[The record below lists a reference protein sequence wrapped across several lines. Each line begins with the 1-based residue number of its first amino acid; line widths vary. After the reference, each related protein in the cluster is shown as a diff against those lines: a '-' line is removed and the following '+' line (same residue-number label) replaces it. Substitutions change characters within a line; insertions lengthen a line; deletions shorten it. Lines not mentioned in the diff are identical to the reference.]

1 MVNERHNG
9 NLLVHLGAKLQA
21 YPEELLRQRRGHD
34 GQPEYLIQWSIVS
47 LEERAAGGSSGS
59 SAETKPENIS
69 MWMSAEEVCASCP
82 ALLGKRKLE
91 GQWAKEEK
99 AASPFAADVPLDE
112 ASLLEMKADVR
123 SLVQRAGRQ
132 MAESGAP
139 ESSILNTIH
148 VLSAYASIGSL
159 AGAFKETGA
168 LDLLMKMLC
177 HKEKQIRRSAG
188 KMLRALA
195 SHDAGS
201 RGYVLL
207 SLSQQDDIEQHMD
220 FDSRYTL
227 LELFAEMMSSEEH
240 CVSFEGIHLPQIPGK
255 LLFVLVKRYLCV
267 TSLMD
272 KLSSGVEQEDC
283 AVPSLPTEE
292 RSRVRQEFEFSM
304 AMANLILELVH
315 VMGWDHSHKP
325 ELLPQQELR
334 PHATHSIFQP
344 KTADCTPTQVPVLT
358 SNYGPPKKQGR
369 AFLTPS
375 DFADRSGY
383 VEYLQANLVHGMRVR
398 LLEDC
403 GDVKAG
409 EEGEFLQSTDS
420 MHTVQVLW
428 QSTGQIY
435 WMRWHMLEII
445 GFGDQW
451 EDHAAQEKEYSLVES
466 FNIDTVAQPF
476 FCKPFGG
483 LYSLPYLGEQ
493 LTKAAEALSRAEWWE
508 LLFFVKKLEA
518 QEQKEITC
526 LIQQAQGEQLSEV
539 DEEALIQLSVP
550 AELAQKVLQVLEKRC
565 QGSTRRDLCG
575 SHVYAK
581 YFLSRGAKQDGRGS
595 AAVCSKGAGCRSA
608 SPEATTVKEELSAAT
623 GPPQAPAAA
632 MKSDSQLFSE
642 LLEKEGLF
650 FPEVTEEQIKALGS
664 SEGMSERG
672 SLAKVAAVVDVIQSG
687 SSEVE
692 LRFAGLRH
700 ILEILEEEA
709 ESEQQVSKGQG
720 GLGTR
725 SVGEKLV
732 KVAVE
737 LLSAEVAEKALVV
750 VTLRLLAMLM
760 AKYDWRV
767 AFATEGGVRAVL
779 ACMQQH
785 AASALVQQAGLAA
798 LKVLVGAV
806 ASEPG
811 GAGGKPSPLN
821 HADAQMMREIFASI
835 GSASSEGSASLLS
848 VIPAAVSTL
857 QRVPGGSSG
866 VRNGLLVVNMLIDG
880 HRGLAE
886 QLAGRDLATVL
897 QSCWWDGQGA
907 SCPHAMLALGVIN
920 RLAEHRLP
928 LGPEM
933 AGREAPLDLR
943 DVRPLLSSLGDDTL
957 SKDVVV
963 ALDRQLCGE
972 GAVPSGEASQ
982 LLQDHRCFRLLL
994 RSFELLGAEKA
1005 VSLSVLRILNKFL
1018 DAYREGVLPWHECVE
1033 PCLSSLSAHSSD
1045 REVVQEAVGFL
1056 HRLATA
1062 SKDCAVAM
1070 CRAGAHEALSKALDK
1085 HSTALSLAPA
1095 LLDLVTDCEKYA
1107 SLHQRLTTSILSGCI
1122 QLVLGQIEE
1131 HRRSHRPISIPFFDV
1146 FLHNLCRGSSVEVK
1160 EDKCWEKVQVSSNP
1174 HRASKLTDRN
1184 PKTYWESNGST
1195 GSHFI
1200 TVHMQCGVVVRE
1212 MSMLVASEDSSYMPA
1227 RVVVL
1232 GGDSPAAIRTELNAV
1247 TILPSDSR
1255 VILLENMTRFWPVIQ
1270 IRVKRCQQGGIDTRV
1285 RGIEVL
1291 GPKPTFWPIFKEQLC
1306 RRTFL
1311 SCTAQ
1316 AHAWCQEICRD
1327 RGQLLQLFGRPPR
1340 RQPPGLAAE
1349 RVPGA
1354 RGAAPSHP
1362 EPRRRLRFP
1371 RAAPDS
1377 APGARGPWQ
1386 PRAGGGKSSWQEG
1399 GEEQGGAGQG
1409 CEGGSG
1415 EAERPVGHLA
1425 VLAGR
1430 GAAAGAAV
1438 PGGGGAGAGPRGAIL
1453 QAVPA
1458 PARRHGGAL
1467 WAAGSLR
1474 AGPGPGLRRGFAAA
1488 PLPCCPARE
1497 SRRCGTSAGAPPAQG
1512 PGWGGRPSLRH
1523 RDELWLGAV
1532 LAPSE
1537 PRSPAPWRPR
1547 MLPNGGCAALGTAR
1561 PQPRCAPAWAPSA
1574 PAQEPQGFPAV
1585 LSATFPRPGP
1595 PAWPGPAASPVSLQV
1610 SEQFARYLDG
1620 QVQELHGTAGS
1631 AEPLQQILE
1640 PFVVFSGLELAHTF
1654 EHFYRHY
1661 LGDRLLAQGP
1671 SWLEGAIVEQI
1682 GLCFPS
1688 RFPQEMLSNLAESE
1702 ELQRQFY
1709 LFQLQERDRRLLELD
1724 VGLEEA
1730 GGTASAADV
1739 PEVKVLALSPR
1750 CWPVSPFCYMD
1761 EPRRFFS
1768 VALSTPL
1775 DEFADFCRQSQSQ
1788 QGWGCTKPRRLQ
1800 WTWLGHA
1807 ELRFGDCVLHVST
1820 LQMYILLRFNSAEE
1834 VAVEALLQATG
1845 LPAEL
1850 LHHALTPLT
1859 QGEGVLVR
1867 SCAPGA
1873 PGALRLNQAA
1883 LARASGRHLR
1893 LLPRQ
1898 RYLRAERAEVSALE
1912 RKRNVLCCLITRI
1925 LKVEKQ
1931 LHTDNLVFRVIDAC
1945 QKGELGPGLQ
1955 FLSFCC
1961 HSVDVLSC
1969 VLHLLNQGYLRRQE
1983 ERPHVLEYISAEPT
1997 TPPGGQAQMVFQN
2010 RSPEA
2015 SPDEDNIDGLHWLNP
2030 GIGGSEEFLLAALQ
2044 VPMAHTL
2051 SPDEAELLMN
2061 QTVQQVQDTLS
2072 IPEDV
2077 ARHLLMHCRWNVDFL
2092 IQCYVENCETLLIS
2106 SGLQVQD
2113 VQPAFSPGTHCPV
2126 CVNQLCPTEKAPTL
2140 CCMHY
2145 CCKPCWN
2152 EYLTTRIEQ
2161 NMIVNCTCPISEC
2174 RAQPTTAFIRSI
2186 VSSEEIIAKYEKAL
2200 LRVYVECCSNLTW
2213 CTNPQGCDQILL
2225 KDGLG
2230 YGAACSKCS
2239 WISCFNCNFPEAHY
2253 PASCSHMSQWV
2264 DDDGYYEGMTSEAQ
2278 SKHLAK
2284 LISKHCPSCQA
2295 QIEKNEGCLH
2305 MTCAKC
2311 NHGFCWRCLKPWRP
2325 THKDYYNCSA
2335 MVSKAAWQEKR
2346 FQDYNERCTFH
2357 HRAREFAMSL
2367 RNRVSSISEMP
2378 KMRTLTFVLDACK
2391 VLEQARKV
2399 LAYSC
2404 VYSYYNQDA
2413 ESMNVVEQ
2421 QTESLE
2427 LHTNALQILL
2437 EETLLQYQDLASSL
2451 QLLKAEHFSAGLEL
2465 VHQIKERLFA
2475 ILWYSTQDFHVGL
2488 QTSAD
2493 PGQRKVKLSNVPTSA
2508 PAFIGPKRTI
2518 SCDSP
2523 NTDEGGKEV
2532 EDEEYEPHWQEDYD
2546 DDDDLDEDN
2555 FLFDDESDNLDCDSY
2570 FDDDDAYD

>member
-34 GQPEYLIQWSIVS
+34 GQPEYLIQWSIIS
-47 LEERAAGGSSGS
+47 LEERAVEGSSAS

-91 GQWAKEEK
+91 GQWVKEEK

-123 SLVQRAGRQ
+123 SLTQRAGRQ
-132 MAESGAP
+132 MAETGAP

-201 RGYVLL
+201 RAYVLL
-207 SLSQQDDIEQHMD
+207 SLSQQDGIEQHMD

-240 CVSFEGIHLPQIPGK
+240 CMSFEGIHLPQIPGK

-272 KLSSGVEQEDC
+272 KLSSGVEQGGEQQDC
-283 AVPSLPTEE
+283 IVPSPLAEE
-292 RSRVRQEFEFSM
+292 RSRVKQEFEFSM

-315 VMGWDHSHKP
+315 VMGWDHGHKP
-325 ELLPQQELR
+325 EPLPQQELR
-334 PHATHSIFQP
+334 PRTTHSIFHP
-344 KTADCTPTQVPVLT
+344 KTPARTAAQMPVLT
-358 SNYGPPKKQGR
+358 SNRDPHKKQGR
-369 AFLTPS
+369 AFLTLS

-383 VEYLQANLVHGMRVR
+383 VEYLQANLVRGMRVR

-403 GDVKAG
+403 GDVRAG
-409 EEGEFLQSTDS
+409 EEGEFLQSTSS

-428 QSTGQIY
+428 QSTGQTY
-435 WMRWHMLEII
+435 WMHWHTLEII

-451 EDHAAQEKEYSLVES
+451 EDLAAQEKEYSLIES
-466 FNIDTVAQPF
+466 FNLDTVAQPF

-493 LTKAAEALSRAEWWE
+493 PAKAAEALSRAEWWE
-508 LLFFVKKLEA
+508 LLFFVKKLEV
-518 QEQKEITC
+518 QEQKEIIS
-526 LIQQAQGEQLSEV
+526 LIQQDQGEQLSEV

-550 AELAQKVLQVLEKRC
+550 AELAQKMLRVLEQRC
-565 QGSTRRDLCG
+565 QGSAQCDLRG

-581 YFLSRGAKQDGRGS
+581 YFLGRGAEQDGGGGP
-595 AAVCSKGAGCRSA
+595 AVSSEGAGCRSA
-608 SPEATTVKEELSAAT
+608 GPEATAAKEDLSAAT
-623 GPPQAPAAA
+623 VPPQAPAAA
-632 MKSDSQLFSE
+632 AKSDSQLFSE
-642 LLEKEGLF
+642 LLEREGLL

-664 SEGMSERG
+664 CEGASERG
-672 SLAKVAAVVDVIQSG
+672 SLAKIAAVVDVVQSS
-687 SSEVE
+687 SSEVG
-692 LRFAGLRH
+692 LRLAGLKH
-700 ILEILEEEA
+700 IVKILEEEP
-709 ESEQQVSKGQG
+709 EPEQQVGRAQG

-725 SVGEKLV
+725 SVGEKLA
-732 KVAVE
+732 KVAAE
-737 LLSAEVAEKALVV
+737 LLSAEAAEKALVA
-750 VTLRLLAMLM
+750 VTLRLLAALM

-767 AFATEGGVRAVL
+767 PFATEGGVRAVL
-779 ACMQQH
+779 ACMRQH

-798 LKVLVGAV
+798 LKVLVGA
-806 ASEPG
+806 AAGEPG
-811 GAGGKPSPLN
+811 GAGGKPLN

-835 GSASSEGSASLLS
+835 GSACSEGSSGLLS
-848 VIPAAVSTL
+848 AIPAAVSTL

-866 VRNGLLVVNMLIDG
+866 VRNGLLVVNMLMDG

-886 QLAGRDLATVL
+886 QLASCDLPRVL
-897 QSCWWDGQGA
+897 QSCWRDGQSAG
-907 SCPHAMLALGVIN
+907 CPHAMLALGAIN

-928 LGPEM
+928 PGPET

-943 DVRPLLSSLGDDTL
+943 GVRTLLGGLGDGVL
-957 SKDVVV
+957 SKEVVV
-963 ALDRQLCGE
+963 ALERQLCGE
-972 GAVPSGEASQ
+972 GPVPSGEAAR
-982 LLQDHRCFRLLL
+982 LLRDPRCFRLLL
-994 RSFELLGAEKA
+994 RGFELLGAEKG

-1018 DAYREGVLPWHECVE
+1018 DGYQEDVLPWHECVE

-1045 REVVQEAVGFL
+1045 REVVQEVVGFL

-1062 SKDCAVAM
+1062 SKDCAVVM
-1070 CRAGAHEALSKALDK
+1070 CRVGTREALSKALDK
-1085 HSTALSLAPA
+1085 HGTAPALAPA
-1095 LLDLVTDCEKYA
+1095 LLDLVIDCEKYA
-1107 SLHQRLTTSILSGCI
+1107 SLYKKLTTSILAGCI

-1131 HRRSHRPISIPFFDV
+1131 HRRSHRPIGIPFFDV
-1146 FLHNLCRGSSVEVK
+1146 FLRNLCRGSSVEVK

-1232 GGDSPAAIRTELNAV
+1232 GGDSPATVRTELNAV
-1247 TILPSDSR
+1247 TVLPSDSR

-1311 SCTAQ
+1311 SCTAR

-1327 RGQLLQLFGRPPR
+1327 RGRLLQLFSRLNRALRHEQGFADRFLPDDEAARALGRTCWEALVTPLVQSITSPDPCGVSPLAWLLSEYLESVE
-1340 RQPPGLAAE
+1340 PPGCAAS
-1349 RVPGA
+1349 
-1354 RGAAPSHP
+1354 RGAVFGS
-1362 EPRRRLRFP
+1362 RVRRLTQLLVHV
-1371 RAAPDS
+1371 D
-1377 APGARGPWQ
+1377 
-1386 PRAGGGKSSWQEG
+1386 
-1399 GEEQGGAGQG
+1399 
-1409 CEGGSG
+1409 
-1415 EAERPVGHLA
+1415 
-1425 VLAGR
+1425 
-1430 GAAAGAAV
+1430 
-1438 PGGGGAGAGPRGAIL
+1438 PGGGGGLEPEEARAAGGKEGKNKEVPARAAKAAVEKSSSLRDISQCWRGVVQQQVQRFLEAAGQAPDLVERYCGLYQRLRGATEELFGQQAAFVLALGQGFAGALL
-1453 QAVPA
+1453 Q
-1458 PARRHGGAL
+1458 
-1467 WAAGSLR
+1467 
-1474 AGPGPGLRRGFAAA
+1474 
-1488 PLPCCPARE
+1488 
-1497 SRRCGTSAGAPPAQG
+1497 
-1512 PGWGGRPSLRH
+1512 
-1523 RDELWLGAV
+1523 
-1532 LAPSE
+1532 
-1537 PRSPAPWRPR
+1537 
-1547 MLPNGGCAALGTAR
+1547 
-1561 PQPRCAPAWAPSA
+1561 
-1574 PAQEPQGFPAV
+1574 
-1585 LSATFPRPGP
+1585 LSFLTT
-1595 PAWPGPAASPVSLQV
+1595 LHV
-1610 SEQFARYLDG
+1610 SEQFARYLDV
-1620 QVQELHGTAGS
+1620 QIQELHGAAGS
-1631 AEPLQQILE
+1631 AGPLRRLQRILE

-1702 ELQRQFY
+1702 ELQQQFY
-1709 LFQLQERDRRLLELD
+1709 LFQLQERDKRLLELD
-1724 VGLEEA
+1724 ADPDEA
-1730 GGTASAADV
+1730 PGTASVADG

-1761 EPRRFFS
+1761 EPGRFFPA
-1768 VALSTPL
+1768 ALSSPL
-1775 DEFADFCRQSQSQ
+1775 DEFADFCRRSQSQ
-1788 QGWGCTKPRRLQ
+1788 LGWECTKPWRLQ

-1820 LQMYILLRFNSAEE
+1820 LQMYVLLRFNSAEE

-1845 LPAEL
+1845 LPADL
-1850 LHHALTPLT
+1850 VHHALTPLT
-1859 QGEGVLVR
+1859 HGEGVLVR

-1898 RYLRAERAEVSALE
+1898 RYLRAERADVSALE

-1931 LHTDNLVFRVIDAC
+1931 LHLDNLVFRVIDAC
-1945 QKGELGPGLQ
+1945 QKGELGPGLR

-1997 TPPGGQAQMVFQN
+1997 TPLGGQAQVVFQS
-2010 RSPEA
+2010 RPPEA
-2015 SPDEDNIDGLHWLNP
+2015 SPDEDSIDCLYGLNP
-2030 GIGGSEEFLLAALQ
+2030 GIDRSEDFLMAMLQ
-2044 VPMAHTL
+2044 VPMGHTL
-2051 SPDEAELLMN
+2051 SPEEAKLLMN

-2072 IPEDV
+2072 IPDDV

-2092 IQCYVENCETLLIS
+2092 IQCYVENRETLLIS

-2113 VQPAFSPGTHCPV
+2113 AQPPPSPGTHCPV
-2126 CVNQLCPTEKAPTL
+2126 CMNQLCPTEKPPTL
-2140 CCMHY
+2140 CCLHY
-2145 CCKPCWN
+2145 CCKPCWS

-2161 NMIVNCTCPISEC
+2161 NMVVNCTCPISEC
-2174 RAQPTTAFIRSI
+2174 RAQPTTAFICSI

-2200 LRVYVECCSNLTW
+2200 LRGYVECCSNLTW

-2284 LISKHCPSCQA
+2284 LISKHCPSCRA

-2357 HRAREFAMSL
+2357 HHAREFAMSL

-2378 KMRTLTFVLDACK
+2378 KIRTLTFVLDACK

-2404 VYSYYNQDA
+2404 VYSYYNQDT
-2413 ESMNVVEQ
+2413 ESMDVVEQ

-2451 QLLKAEHFSAGLEL
+2451 QLLKAEHFSTGLEL

-2475 ILWYSTQDFHVGL
+2475 ILWHSTQDFHVGL
-2488 QTSAD
+2488 QTLAD
-2493 PGQRKVKLSNVPTSA
+2493 PGQRKVKVSNVPTSA
-2508 PAFIGPKRTI
+2508 PACIGPKRTI
-2518 SCDSP
+2518 LCDSP
-2523 NTDEGGKEV
+2523 NTDEGGKEA
-2532 EDEEYEPHWQEDYD
+2532 EDEEYEPQWQEDYD

>member
-9 NLLVHLGAKLQA
+9 NLLVHLGPKLQA
-21 YPEELLRQRRGHD
+21 YPVELLRQRRGHD
-34 GQPEYLIQWSIVS
+34 GQPEYLVQWSIVS
-47 LEERAAGGSSGS
+47 WEESAAGGSSAS
-59 SAETKPENIS
+59 SAETKLENIL

-91 GQWAKEEK
+91 GQCVKEEK
-99 AASPFAADVPLDE
+99 AAIPFAAEVLLDD

-132 MAESGAP
+132 MAEAGTP

-168 LDLLMKMLC
+168 LNLLLKMLC
-177 HKEKQIRRSAG
+177 HEEKQIRHSAG
-188 KMLRALA
+188 KMLKALA

-201 RGYVLL
+201 RAYVLL
-207 SLSQQDDIEQHMD
+207 SLSQQDGIEQHVD

-240 CVSFEGIHLPQIPGK
+240 CMSFEGIHLPQIPGK

-267 TSLMD
+267 TSVMD
-272 KLSSGVEQEDC
+272 KLSSGVEQGGEQRDC
-283 AVPSLPTEE
+283 AVPSLLTEE
-292 RSRVRQEFEFSM
+292 RSRVKQEFEFSM

-315 VMGWDHSHKP
+315 VMGWDHSHKS
-325 ELLPQQELR
+325 ELLAQQELR
-334 PHATHSIFQP
+334 PCITHSIFQP
-344 KTADCTPTQVPVLT
+344 KTPACTAAQMPVLT
-358 SNYGPPKKQGR
+358 SNHGPRKKQGC

-375 DFADRSGY
+375 DFADHSGY
-383 VEYLQANLVHGMRVR
+383 VEYLRANLVRGMRVR
-398 LLEDC
+398 LLEDF
-403 GDVKAG
+403 GDVRAQ
-409 EEGEFLQSTDS
+409 EEGKFLQGTNSA
-420 MHTVQVLW
+420 HTVQILW
-428 QSTGQIY
+428 QSAGRTY
-435 WMRWHMLEII
+435 WMPWHVLEII

-451 EDHAAQEKEYSLVES
+451 EDPVAQEKEYSRIES
-466 FNIDTVAQPF
+466 FNLGPVAQPF
-476 FCKPFGG
+476 LRKPFGG

-493 LTKAAEALSRAEWWE
+493 PTKAAETLSRAEWWE

-526 LIQQAQGEQLSEV
+526 LIQQEQGEQVSEV
-539 DEEALIQLSVP
+539 GEEALIQLSVP
-550 AELAQKVLQVLEKRC
+550 LEVAQKVLQVLEKRC
-565 QGSTRRDLCG
+565 QGSAQRDLRS
-575 SHVYAK
+575 SHVYTK
-581 YFLSRGAKQDGRGS
+581 YFLSRGAEQDGGGS
-595 AAVCSKGAGCRSA
+595 TTVSSEGAGCRSTG
-608 SPEATTVKEELSAAT
+608 PEAMTAKAAKEDLSTARVL
-623 GPPQAPAAA
+623 PQAPAVAA
-632 MKSDSQLFSE
+632 KSDSQLFSE
-642 LLEKEGLF
+642 LFEREGLF
-650 FPEVTEEQIKALGS
+650 FPEVAEEQIKVLGS
-664 SEGMSERG
+664 SEGLSERD
-672 SLAKVAAVVDVIQSG
+672 SLARIAAVVDVIQSS
-687 SSEVE
+687 SSEVG
-692 LRFAGLRH
+692 LRLAGLKH
-700 ILEILEEEA
+700 IMKILEEEP
-709 ESEQQVSKGQG
+709 EPEQQVSRA
-720 GLGTR
+720 LGRLVTR

-737 LLSAEVAEKALVV
+737 LLSTEVAEKALVV
-750 VTLRLLAMLM
+750 VTLRLLAVLM

-767 AFATEGGVRAVL
+767 LFATEGGVRAVL

-806 ASEPG
+806 ADEPG
-811 GAGGKPSPLN
+811 DGSGKPLPLN

-835 GSASSEGSASLLS
+835 GSASSEGLASLLS
-848 VIPAAVSTL
+848 AIPAAMSTL

-866 VRNGLLVVNMLIDG
+866 VQNGLLVVNMLIDS

-886 QLAGRDLATVL
+886 QLASCDLPTVL
-897 QSCWWDGQGA
+897 QSCWSDGQSTG
-907 SCPHAMLALGVIN
+907 CPYATLALSVIN
-920 RLAEHRLP
+920 RMAEHQLP
-928 LGPEM
+928 PGPET
-933 AGREAPLDLR
+933 AGRESPLDLR
-943 DVRPLLSSLGDDTL
+943 DMRMLLGSVGDGIL
-957 SKDVVV
+957 SKEVVV
-963 ALDRQLCGE
+963 ALERQLCGE
-972 GAVPSGEASQ
+972 GPVRSGEVAQ

-994 RSFELLGAEKA
+994 RSFQLLGAEKA
-1005 VSLSVLRILNKFL
+1005 MSLSFLRILNKFL
-1018 DAYREGVLPWHECVE
+1018 DSYQEDVLPWHECVE
-1033 PCLSSLSAHSSD
+1033 PCLSSLNTHSSD
-1045 REVVQEAVGFL
+1045 QEQVVREIVGFL
-1056 HRLATA
+1056 HRLATT
-1062 SKDCAVAM
+1062 SKDCAVVM
-1070 CRAGAHEALSKALDK
+1070 CRVGTHETLSKALEK
-1085 HSTALSLAPA
+1085 HTTAPSLASA
-1095 LLDLVTDCEKYA
+1095 LLDLVIDCEKYA
-1107 SLHQRLTTSILSGCI
+1107 SLYKKLTTSILAGCI
-1122 QLVLGQIEE
+1122 QLVLGLIEE
-1131 HRRSHRPISIPFFDV
+1131 HRRSHQPISIPFFDV

-1174 HRASKLTDRN
+1174 HRASKLTDGN

-1200 TVHMQCGVVVRE
+1200 TVHMQCGVVIRE

-1232 GGDSPAAIRTELNAV
+1232 GGDSPATIRTELNAV
-1247 TILPSDSR
+1247 TVLPSDSR
-1255 VILLENMTRFWPVIQ
+1255 VILLENMTRFWPIIQ

-1291 GPKPTFWPIFKEQLC
+1291 GPKPTFWPVFKEQLC

-1311 SCTAQ
+1311 SCTAR

-1327 RGQLLQLFGRPPR
+1327 RGRLLDLFGRLNQALRHEQDFADHFLPDDEAARALGRTCWEALVNPLVQSITSPDPHGISPLAWLLGEYLESVEPLQRTISHRAIFGSRVRRLTQLLVHVDPNGPEPEEARAAGGKEGKNKEVPARAAKVVVKSSGLWGISQCWRGVVQQQVQRFLEAAGQAPDLVERYCGLYQRLRGATEELFGQQAAFVLALGQGFAGALLQLSF
-1340 RQPPGLAAE
+1340 LT
-1349 RVPGA
+1349 
-1354 RGAAPSHP
+1354 
-1362 EPRRRLRFP
+1362 
-1371 RAAPDS
+1371 
-1377 APGARGPWQ
+1377 
-1386 PRAGGGKSSWQEG
+1386 
-1399 GEEQGGAGQG
+1399 
-1409 CEGGSG
+1409 
-1415 EAERPVGHLA
+1415 
-1425 VLAGR
+1425 
-1430 GAAAGAAV
+1430 
-1438 PGGGGAGAGPRGAIL
+1438 
-1453 QAVPA
+1453 
-1458 PARRHGGAL
+1458 AL
-1467 WAAGSLR
+1467 
-1474 AGPGPGLRRGFAAA
+1474 
-1488 PLPCCPARE
+1488 
-1497 SRRCGTSAGAPPAQG
+1497 
-1512 PGWGGRPSLRH
+1512 H
-1523 RDELWLGAV
+1523 
-1532 LAPSE
+1532 
-1537 PRSPAPWRPR
+1537 
-1547 MLPNGGCAALGTAR
+1547 
-1561 PQPRCAPAWAPSA
+1561 
-1574 PAQEPQGFPAV
+1574 
-1585 LSATFPRPGP
+1585 
-1595 PAWPGPAASPVSLQV
+1595 V

-1620 QVQELHGTAGS
+1620 QIQELHGAVGGAG
-1631 AEPLQQILE
+1631 PLQRLQQILE
-1640 PFVVFSGLELAHTF
+1640 PFIVFSGLELAHTF

-1702 ELQRQFY
+1702 ELQQQFY
-1709 LFQLQERDRRLLELD
+1709 LFQLQEQDKRLLELD
-1724 VGLEEA
+1724 TGLDEA
-1730 GGTASAADV
+1730 LGTTSAVAM

-1750 CWPVSPFCYMD
+1750 CWPVSPSCYMD
-1761 EPRRFFS
+1761 EPGRFFS
-1768 VALSTPL
+1768 AALSSPL
-1775 DEFADFCRQSQSQ
+1775 AAFADFCRRSQSQ
-1788 QGWGCTKPRRLQ
+1788 LGWECTKPRRLQ

-1807 ELRFGDCVLHVST
+1807 EVQFGDCVLHVST
-1820 LQMYILLRFNSAEE
+1820 LQMYILLCFNNAEE

-1850 LHHALTPLT
+1850 VHHALTPLT
-1859 QGEGVLVR
+1859 HGEGALLQ
-1867 SCAPGA
+1867 SCTPGA
-1873 PGALRLNQAA
+1873 PGVLRLNQAA
-1883 LARASGRHLR
+1883 LAHASGRHLR
-1893 LLPRQ
+1893 LLPQQ

-1931 LHTDNLVFRVIDAC
+1931 LHIDNLVFRVIDAC

-1969 VLHLLNQGYLRRQE
+1969 VLHLLNQGYVRRQD

-1997 TPPGGQAQMVFQN
+1997 TPLGGQAQMVFQS
-2010 RSPEA
+2010 RPPEA
-2015 SPDEDNIDGLHWLNP
+2015 SLDEDSTDCLYWLNP
-2030 GIGGSEEFLLAALQ
+2030 GVGRSEEFLMAMLQ
-2044 VPMAHTL
+2044 VPVGHTL
-2051 SPDEAELLMN
+2051 SPEGAKLLMN

-2072 IPEDV
+2072 IPDDV

-2092 IQCYVENCETLLIS
+2092 IQCYVENRETLLIS

-2113 VQPAFSPGTHCPV
+2113 AQPPPSPGTHCPV
-2126 CVNQLCPTEKAPTL
+2126 CVNQLCPTEKPPTL

-2145 CCKPCWN
+2145 CCKPCWS

-2161 NMIVNCTCPISEC
+2161 NMVVNCTCPISEC
-2174 RAQPTTAFIRSI
+2174 RAQPTTAFIYSI

-2200 LRVYVECCSNLTW
+2200 LRGYVECCSNLTW

-2311 NHGFCWRCLKPWRP
+2311 NHGFCWRCLKPWKP

-2357 HRAREFAMSL
+2357 HHAREFAMSL
-2367 RNRVSSISEMP
+2367 RNRVSSVSEMP
-2378 KMRTLTFVLDACK
+2378 KIRTLTFVLDACK

-2404 VYSYYNQDA
+2404 VYSYYNQDT
-2413 ESMNVVEQ
+2413 ESMDIVEQ

-2437 EETLLQYQDLASSL
+2437 EETLLQYQDLVSSL
-2451 QLLKAEHFSAGLEL
+2451 QLLKAEHFSTGLEL

-2475 ILWYSTQDFHVGL
+2475 ILWHSTQQDFHVGL
-2488 QTSAD
+2488 QTLAD

-2508 PAFIGPKRTI
+2508 PACIGQKRTI
-2518 SCDSP
+2518 LCDSP

-2532 EDEEYEPHWQEDYD
+2532 EDEEYEPQWQEDYDD

>member
-1 MVNERHNG
+1 MVNEKHNG

-82 ALLGKRKLE
+82 ALLGKRRLE

-201 RGYVLL
+201 WAYVLL

-227 LELFAEMMSSEEH
+227 LELFAETTSSEEH
-240 CVSFEGIHLPQIPGK
+240 CVSFEGIHLPQVIPGK
-255 LLFVLVKRYLCV
+255 LLFILVKRYLCV

-334 PHATHSIFQP
+334 PHTTHSIFQHRATSY
-344 KTADCTPTQVPVLT
+344 TAAQAAPAP
-358 SNYGPPKKQGR
+358 PPKEPSIFKTR
-369 AFLTPS
+369 SAFPS
-375 DFADRSGY
+375 RSSY
-383 VEYLQANLVHGMRVR
+383 VEYVQANLVRGMRVR
-398 LLEDC
+398 MLEDYEQVSA
-403 GDVKAG
+403 GD
-409 EEGEFLQSTDS
+409 EGDFRQSNDGTPP
-420 MHTVQVLW
+420 VQVYW
-428 QSTGQIY
+428 QALGCTY
-435 WMRWHMLEII
+435 WVHWHMVEII
-445 GFGDQW
+445 GPSG
-451 EDHAAQEKEYSLVES
+451 QEEPEVPMSPFLGARGV
-466 FNIDTVAQPF
+466 FAQPF
-476 FCKPFGG
+476 FCKPSGG

-493 LTKAAEALSRAEWWE
+493 PRKAAEALSRAEWWE

-518 QEQKEITC
+518 QEQKEIAC
-526 LIQQAQGEQLSEV
+526 LIQQAQGEQRELCR
-539 DEEALIQLSVP
+539 EALIQLSVP

-581 YFLSRGAKQDGRGS
+581 YFLSRGADRGRCPP
-595 AAVCSKGAGCRSA
+595 AHMQV
-608 SPEATTVKEELSAAT
+608 LT
-623 GPPQAPAAA
+623 G
-632 MKSDSQLFSE
+632 
-642 LLEKEGLF
+642 
-650 FPEVTEEQIKALGS
+650 VLG
-664 SEGMSERG
+664 
-672 SLAKVAAVVDVIQSG
+672 
-687 SSEVE
+687 
-692 LRFAGLRH
+692 H
-700 ILEILEEEA
+700 
-709 ESEQQVSKGQG
+709 
-720 GLGTR
+720 
-725 SVGEKLV
+725 
-732 KVAVE
+732 
-737 LLSAEVAEKALVV
+737 
-750 VTLRLLAMLM
+750 
-760 AKYDWRV
+760 
-767 AFATEGGVRAVL
+767 
-779 ACMQQH
+779 
-785 AASALVQQAGLAA
+785 
-798 LKVLVGAV
+798 
-806 ASEPG
+806 
-811 GAGGKPSPLN
+811 
-821 HADAQMMREIFASI
+821 
-835 GSASSEGSASLLS
+835 
-848 VIPAAVSTL
+848 
-857 QRVPGGSSG
+857 
-866 VRNGLLVVNMLIDG
+866 
-880 HRGLAE
+880 
-886 QLAGRDLATVL
+886 
-897 QSCWWDGQGA
+897 
-907 SCPHAMLALGVIN
+907 
-920 RLAEHRLP
+920 
-928 LGPEM
+928 
-933 AGREAPLDLR
+933 R
-943 DVRPLLSSLGDDTL
+943 DVRGQRSTRLGTGRSRGSQSLWDAGPPGGTGVPVALLSECSGL
-957 SKDVVV
+957 SGPP
-963 ALDRQLCGE
+963 L
-972 GAVPSGEASQ
+972 P
-982 LLQDHRCFRLLL
+982 
-994 RSFELLGAEKA
+994 
-1005 VSLSVLRILNKFL
+1005 LRILNKFL
-1018 DAYREGVLPWHECVE
+1018 DAYQEGVLPWHECVE

-1070 CRAGAHEALSKALDK
+1070 CRAGAREALSKALDK

-1107 SLHQRLTTSILSGCI
+1107 SLYKKLTTSILSGCI

-1232 GGDSPAAIRTELNAV
+1232 GGDSPAAIRTELNSV

-1327 RGQLLQLFGRPPR
+1327 RGQLLQLFGRLNRALRHEQGFADRFLPDDEAARALGRTCWEALVTPLVQSITSPDPQGVSPLAWLLSEYLERVELPR
-1340 RQPPGLAAE
+1340 HALSRGTAFGSRVRRLTQLLVHVDPGSPEPEEARAAGDGLWGISRCWRGVVQQQVWRFLEAAGQAPDLVERYCRLYQRLRGATEELFGQRAAFVLALGQGFAGALLQLPFLAAL
-1349 RVPGA
+1349 
-1354 RGAAPSHP
+1354 H
-1362 EPRRRLRFP
+1362 
-1371 RAAPDS
+1371 
-1377 APGARGPWQ
+1377 
-1386 PRAGGGKSSWQEG
+1386 
-1399 GEEQGGAGQG
+1399 
-1409 CEGGSG
+1409 
-1415 EAERPVGHLA
+1415 
-1425 VLAGR
+1425 
-1430 GAAAGAAV
+1430 
-1438 PGGGGAGAGPRGAIL
+1438 
-1453 QAVPA
+1453 
-1458 PARRHGGAL
+1458 
-1467 WAAGSLR
+1467 
-1474 AGPGPGLRRGFAAA
+1474 
-1488 PLPCCPARE
+1488 
-1497 SRRCGTSAGAPPAQG
+1497 
-1512 PGWGGRPSLRH
+1512 
-1523 RDELWLGAV
+1523 
-1532 LAPSE
+1532 
-1537 PRSPAPWRPR
+1537 
-1547 MLPNGGCAALGTAR
+1547 
-1561 PQPRCAPAWAPSA
+1561 
-1574 PAQEPQGFPAV
+1574 
-1585 LSATFPRPGP
+1585 
-1595 PAWPGPAASPVSLQV
+1595 V

-1631 AEPLQQILE
+1631 AEPLQRLQQILE

-1671 SWLEGAIVEQI
+1671 SWLEGAVVEQI

-1709 LFQLQERDRRLLELD
+1709 LFQLQEQDRRLLELD
-1724 VGLEEA
+1724 VGLDEVRALLGGGREEA
-1730 GGTASAADV
+1730 GGCPHSSQGSWGLSLAALASTC

-1768 VALSTPL
+1768 
-1775 DEFADFCRQSQSQ
+1775 
-1788 QGWGCTKPRRLQ
+1788 GPRRLQ

-1807 ELRFGDCVLHVST
+1807 ELHFGDCVLHVST
-1820 LQMYILLRFNSAEE
+1820 LQMYILLRFNS

-1867 SCAPGA
+1867 NCAPG
-1873 PGALRLNQAA
+1873 GERGAA

-1997 TPPGGQAQMVFQN
+1997 TPPASQVQPQVAFQTV
-2010 RSPEA
+2010 EIKMAA
-2015 SPDEDNIDGLHWLNP
+2015 SP
-2030 GIGGSEEFLLAALQ
+2030 
-2044 VPMAHTL
+2044 
-2051 SPDEAELLMN
+2051 
-2061 QTVQQVQDTLS
+2061 
-2072 IPEDV
+2072 
-2077 ARHLLMHCRWNVDFL
+2077 
-2092 IQCYVENCETLLIS
+2092 
-2106 SGLQVQD
+2106 
-2113 VQPAFSPGTHCPV
+2113 
-2126 CVNQLCPTEKAPTL
+2126 
-2140 CCMHY
+2140 
-2145 CCKPCWN
+2145 
-2152 EYLTTRIEQ
+2152 
-2161 NMIVNCTCPISEC
+2161 
-2174 RAQPTTAFIRSI
+2174 
-2186 VSSEEIIAKYEKAL
+2186 
-2200 LRVYVECCSNLTW
+2200 
-2213 CTNPQGCDQILL
+2213 
-2225 KDGLG
+2225 
-2230 YGAACSKCS
+2230 
-2239 WISCFNCNFPEAHY
+2239 
-2253 PASCSHMSQWV
+2253 
-2264 DDDGYYEGMTSEAQ
+2264 
-2278 SKHLAK
+2278 
-2284 LISKHCPSCQA
+2284 
-2295 QIEKNEGCLH
+2295 
-2305 MTCAKC
+2305 
-2311 NHGFCWRCLKPWRP
+2311 
-2325 THKDYYNCSA
+2325 
-2335 MVSKAAWQEKR
+2335 
-2346 FQDYNERCTFH
+2346 
-2357 HRAREFAMSL
+2357 
-2367 RNRVSSISEMP
+2367 
-2378 KMRTLTFVLDACK
+2378 
-2391 VLEQARKV
+2391 
-2399 LAYSC
+2399 
-2404 VYSYYNQDA
+2404 
-2413 ESMNVVEQ
+2413 
-2421 QTESLE
+2421 
-2427 LHTNALQILL
+2427 
-2437 EETLLQYQDLASSL
+2437 
-2451 QLLKAEHFSAGLEL
+2451 
-2465 VHQIKERLFA
+2465 
-2475 ILWYSTQDFHVGL
+2475 
-2488 QTSAD
+2488 
-2493 PGQRKVKLSNVPTSA
+2493 A
-2508 PAFIGPKRTI
+2508 PAERRQTFSTFR
-2518 SCDSP
+2518 
-2523 NTDEGGKEV
+2523 
-2532 EDEEYEPHWQEDYD
+2532 
-2546 DDDDLDEDN
+2546 
-2555 FLFDDESDNLDCDSY
+2555 
-2570 FDDDDAYD
+2570 

>member
-1 MVNERHNG
+1 MHCTSTVRKNNCLAYSAASKHYYKAQENNLVLLLQRNCKISSWLAANSKEGTIEGAFPVMVDERHNG
-9 NLLVHLGAKLQA
+9 NLVVHLGPKLQA
-21 YPEELLRQRRGHD
+21 CPEELIRQRRGHD

-47 LEERAAGGSSGS
+47 LEERAVGGSSAS
-59 SAETKPENIS
+59 SAETKLENIS
-69 MWMSAEEVCASCP
+69 LWMSAEEVCASCP

-91 GQWAKEEK
+91 GQWVKEEK
-99 AASPFAADVPLDE
+99 AASPFTADVPLDE
-112 ASLLEMKADVR
+112 TSLLEMKADVR
-123 SLVQRAGRQ
+123 SLVQRASRQ
-132 MAESGAP
+132 MAETGAP

-201 RGYVLL
+201 RAYVLL
-207 SLSQQDDIEQHMD
+207 SLSQQDGIEQHVD
-220 FDSRYTL
+220 FDGRYTL

-240 CVSFEGIHLPQIPGK
+240 CMCFEGIHLPQIPGK

-272 KLSSGVEQEDC
+272 KLSSGMEQGGEQQDC
-283 AVPSLPTEE
+283 AVPSLLTEE
-292 RSRVRQEFEFSM
+292 RSRVKQEFEFSM

-334 PHATHSIFQP
+334 PRTTHSIFQP
-344 KTADCTPTQVPVLT
+344 KTPTCTAAQMPMLT
-358 SNYGPPKKQGR
+358 SNRGPHKKQGH

-375 DFADRSGY
+375 DFTDRSGY
-383 VEYLQANLVHGMRVR
+383 VEYLQAKLVRGMRVR

-403 GDVKAG
+403 GNVRAG
-409 EEGEFLQSTDS
+409 EEGEFLQSTNS

-428 QSTGQIY
+428 QSTGRTY
-435 WMRWHMLEII
+435 WMHWHMLEII

-451 EDHAAQEKEYSLVES
+451 EDPATQEKEYSLIES
-466 FNIDTVAQPF
+466 FNVDTAQRGSNEDVSQPF

-493 LTKAAEALSRAEWWE
+493 PTKAAEALSRAEWWE

-518 QEQKEITC
+518 QEQEEITC
-526 LIQQAQGEQLSEV
+526 LIQGEQLSEV
-539 DEEALIQLSVP
+539 DEEALLQLSVP
-550 AELAQKVLQVLEKRC
+550 VELAQKVLRVLEKRC
-565 QGSTRRDLCG
+565 QGSAQRDLRG
-575 SHVYAK
+575 SHIYAK
-581 YFLSRGAKQDGRGS
+581 YFLGSGAEQDGGGS
-595 AAVCSKGAGCRSA
+595 AAVSSEGAGCRSTG
-608 SPEATTVKEELSAAT
+608 PEAMMAKAMKEDLSAAT
-623 GPPQAPAAA
+623 VLPPAPAAVA
-632 MKSDSQLFSE
+632 KSDSQLFSE
-642 LLEKEGLF
+642 LLEREGLF
-650 FPEVTEEQIKALGS
+650 FREATEEQIKVLGS
-664 SEGMSERG
+664 SEGVSERG
-672 SLAKVAAVVDVIQSG
+672 WLAKVAAMVDVIQSR
-687 SSEVE
+687 SSEVG
-692 LRFAGLRH
+692 LRLAGLKH
-700 ILEILEEEA
+700 IMKILEEEP
-709 ESEQQVSKGQG
+709 EPEQQVGKAQG

-737 LLSAEVAEKALVV
+737 LLSTEVAEKALVV
-750 VTLRLLAMLM
+750 LMLRLLAVLM
-760 AKYDWRV
+760 VKHDWRV
-767 AFATEGGVRAVL
+767 PFATEGGVRAVL
-779 ACMQQH
+779 ACMHQH
-785 AASALVQQAGLAA
+785 ASSALVQQAGLAA

-806 ASEPG
+806 AGEPG
-811 GAGGKPSPLN
+811 GAGGKPLPLN

-848 VIPAAVSTL
+848 AIPAAMSTM

-866 VRNGLLVVNMLIDG
+866 VQNGLLVVNMLIDG
-880 HRGLAE
+880 HQGLAE
-886 QLAGRDLATVL
+886 QLASCDLPTVL
-897 QSCWWDGQGA
+897 QSCWWDGQSTG
-907 SCPHAMLALGVIN
+907 CPHAMLALSVIN
-920 RLAEHRLP
+920 RLAEHRRP
-928 LGPEM
+928 LGPET

-943 DVRPLLSSLGDDTL
+943 DVRTLLGGLGDGIL
-957 SKDVVV
+957 SKDAVV
-963 ALDRQLCGE
+963 ALERQLCSE
-972 GAVPSGEASQ
+972 GAVPSGEAAQ

-1005 VSLSVLRILNKFL
+1005 VSLSILRILNKFL
-1018 DAYREGVLPWHECVE
+1018 DGYREDVLPWHECVE

-1045 REVVQEAVGFL
+1045 REQVVQEVVGFL

-1062 SKDCAVAM
+1062 SKDCAVVM
-1070 CRAGAHEALSKALDK
+1070 CRVGTREALSKALDK
-1085 HSTALSLAPA
+1085 HSTAPSLAPA
-1095 LLDLVTDCEKYA
+1095 LLDLVIDCEKYA
-1107 SLHQRLTTSILSGCI
+1107 SLYKKLTTSILAGCI

-1131 HRRSHRPISIPFFDV
+1131 HRRSHQPISIPFFDV
-1146 FLHNLCRGSSVEVK
+1146 FLRNLCRGSSVEVK

-1200 TVHMQCGVVVRE
+1200 TVHMQRGVVVRE

-1232 GGDSPAAIRTELNAV
+1232 GGDSPATIRTELNVV
-1247 TILPSDSR
+1247 TVLPSDSR

-1291 GPKPTFWPIFKEQLC
+1291 GPKPTLWPIFKEQLC

-1311 SCTAQ
+1311 SCTAR

-1327 RGQLLQLFGRPPR
+1327 RGRLLQLFG
-1340 RQPPGLAAE
+1340 
-1349 RVPGA
+1349 
-1354 RGAAPSHP
+1354 
-1362 EPRRRLRFP
+1362 
-1371 RAAPDS
+1371 
-1377 APGARGPWQ
+1377 
-1386 PRAGGGKSSWQEG
+1386 
-1399 GEEQGGAGQG
+1399 
-1409 CEGGSG
+1409 
-1415 EAERPVGHLA
+1415 
-1425 VLAGR
+1425 
-1430 GAAAGAAV
+1430 
-1438 PGGGGAGAGPRGAIL
+1438 
-1453 QAVPA
+1453 
-1458 PARRHGGAL
+1458 
-1467 WAAGSLR
+1467 
-1474 AGPGPGLRRGFAAA
+1474 
-1488 PLPCCPARE
+1488 
-1497 SRRCGTSAGAPPAQG
+1497 
-1512 PGWGGRPSLRH
+1512 
-1523 RDELWLGAV
+1523 
-1532 LAPSE
+1532 
-1537 PRSPAPWRPR
+1537 
-1547 MLPNGGCAALGTAR
+1547 
-1561 PQPRCAPAWAPSA
+1561 
-1574 PAQEPQGFPAV
+1574 
-1585 LSATFPRPGP
+1585 
-1595 PAWPGPAASPVSLQV
+1595 
-1610 SEQFARYLDG
+1610 
-1620 QVQELHGTAGS
+1620 
-1631 AEPLQQILE
+1631 
-1640 PFVVFSGLELAHTF
+1640 
-1654 EHFYRHY
+1654 RHY
-1661 LGDRLLAQGP
+1661 LGDRLLAQGL

-1702 ELQRQFY
+1702 ELQQQFY
-1709 LFQLQERDRRLLELD
+1709 LFQLQEQDKRLLELD
-1724 VGLEEA
+1724 TGLDEA
-1730 GGTASAADV
+1730 LGTASAADV

-1750 CWPVSPFCYMD
+1750 CWPISPFCYMD
-1761 EPRRFFS
+1761 EPGRFFS
-1768 VALSTPL
+1768 AALSSPL
-1775 DEFADFCRQSQSQ
+1775 DEFANFCRRSQDQ
-1788 QGWGCTKPRRLQ
+1788 LGWECTKPRRLQ

-1807 ELRFGDCVLHVST
+1807 ELQFGDCVLHVST
-1820 LQMYILLRFNSAEE
+1820 LQMYILLCFNSTEE

-1845 LPAEL
+1845 LPADL
-1850 LHHALTPLT
+1850 VHHALTPLT
-1859 QGEGVLVR
+1859 HGEGVLER
-1867 SCAPGA
+1867 SCMPGA
-1873 PGALRLNQAA
+1873 PGVLRLNQAA
-1883 LARASGRHLR
+1883 LAHASGRQLR

-1898 RYLRAERAEVSALE
+1898 RYLQAERAEVSALE
-1912 RKRNVLCCLITRI
+1912 RKRNILCCLITRI

-1931 LHTDNLVFRVIDAC
+1931 LHIDNLVFRVIDAC

-1983 ERPHVLEYISAEPT
+1983 ERPHVLEYISVEPT
-1997 TPPGGQAQMVFQN
+1997 TPLGGQAQMVFQS
-2010 RSPEA
+2010 RPPEA
-2015 SPDEDNIDGLHWLNP
+2015 SPDEDSRDCLYWLNP
-2030 GIGGSEEFLLAALQ
+2030 GIGRSEEFLMAMLH
-2044 VPMAHTL
+2044 VPMGHTL
-2051 SPDEAELLMN
+2051 SPEEAKLLMN

-2072 IPEDV
+2072 IPDDV

-2092 IQCYVENCETLLIS
+2092 IQCYVENRETLLIS

-2113 VQPAFSPGTHCPV
+2113 AQPPPSPGTHCPV
-2126 CVNQLCPTEKAPTL
+2126 CVNHLCPTEQPPTL

-2145 CCKPCWN
+2145 CCKPCWS

-2161 NMIVNCTCPISEC
+2161 NMVVNCTCPISEC
-2174 RAQPTTAFIRSI
+2174 RAQPTTAFICSI
-2186 VSSEEIIAKYEKAL
+2186 ISSEEIIAKYEKAL
-2200 LRVYVECCSNLTW
+2200 LRGYVECCSNLTW

-2225 KDGLG
+2225 KDGFG

-2325 THKDYYNCSA
+2325 IHKDYYNCSA

-2357 HRAREFAMSL
+2357 HHAREFAVTL

-2378 KMRTLTFVLDACK
+2378 KIRTLTFVLDACK

-2404 VYSYYNQDA
+2404 VYSYYNQDT
-2413 ESMNVVEQ
+2413 ESMDIVEQ

-2437 EETLLQYQDLASSL
+2437 EEALLHYQDLASSL

-2475 ILWYSTQDFHVGL
+2475 ILWHSTQQDFHVGL
-2488 QTSAD
+2488 QTLAD
-2493 PGQRKVKLSNVPTSA
+2493 PGQRKVNLSNVPTSA
-2508 PAFIGPKRTI
+2508 PACIGPKHTI
-2518 SCDSP
+2518 LCDSP

-2532 EDEEYEPHWQEDYD
+2532 EDEEYEPQWQEDYD
-2546 DDDDLDEDN
+2546 DDDDLEEDN

>member
-1 MVNERHNG
+1 MHCTSTVRKNNCLAYSAASKHYYKAQENNLVLLLQRNCKISSWLAANSKEGTIEGAFPVMVDERHNG
-9 NLLVHLGAKLQA
+9 NLVVHLGPKLQA
-21 YPEELLRQRRGHD
+21 CPEELIRQRRGHD

-47 LEERAAGGSSGS
+47 LEERAVGGSSAS
-59 SAETKPENIS
+59 SAETKLENIS
-69 MWMSAEEVCASCP
+69 LWMSAEEVCASCP

-91 GQWAKEEK
+91 GQWVKEEK
-99 AASPFAADVPLDE
+99 AASPFTADVPLDE
-112 ASLLEMKADVR
+112 TSLLEMKADVR
-123 SLVQRAGRQ
+123 SLVQRASRQ
-132 MAESGAP
+132 MAETGAP

-201 RGYVLL
+201 RAYVLL
-207 SLSQQDDIEQHMD
+207 SLSQQDGIEQHVD
-220 FDSRYTL
+220 FDGRYTL

-240 CVSFEGIHLPQIPGK
+240 CMCFEGIHLPQIPGK

-272 KLSSGVEQEDC
+272 KLSSGMEQGGEQQDC
-283 AVPSLPTEE
+283 AVPSLLTEE
-292 RSRVRQEFEFSM
+292 RSRVKQEFEFSM

-334 PHATHSIFQP
+334 PRTTHSIFQP
-344 KTADCTPTQVPVLT
+344 KTPTCTAAQMPMLT
-358 SNYGPPKKQGR
+358 SNRGPHKKQGH

-375 DFADRSGY
+375 DFTDRSGY
-383 VEYLQANLVHGMRVR
+383 VEYLQAKLVRGMRVR

-403 GDVKAG
+403 GNVRAG
-409 EEGEFLQSTDS
+409 EEGEFLQSTNS

-428 QSTGQIY
+428 QSTGRTY
-435 WMRWHMLEII
+435 WMHWHMLEII

-451 EDHAAQEKEYSLVES
+451 EDPATQEKEYSLIES
-466 FNIDTVAQPF
+466 FNVDTAQRGSNEDVSQPF

-493 LTKAAEALSRAEWWE
+493 PTKAAEALSRAEWWE

-518 QEQKEITC
+518 QEQEEITC
-526 LIQQAQGEQLSEV
+526 LIQGEQLSEV
-539 DEEALIQLSVP
+539 DEEALLQLSVP
-550 AELAQKVLQVLEKRC
+550 VELAQKVLRVLEKRC
-565 QGSTRRDLCG
+565 QGSAQRDLRG
-575 SHVYAK
+575 SHIYAK
-581 YFLSRGAKQDGRGS
+581 YFLGSGAEQDGGGS
-595 AAVCSKGAGCRSA
+595 AAVSSEGAGCRSTG
-608 SPEATTVKEELSAAT
+608 PEAMMAKAMKEDLSAAT
-623 GPPQAPAAA
+623 VLPPAPAAVA
-632 MKSDSQLFSE
+632 KSDSQLFSE
-642 LLEKEGLF
+642 LLEREGLF
-650 FPEVTEEQIKALGS
+650 FREATEEQIKVLGS
-664 SEGMSERG
+664 SEGVSERG
-672 SLAKVAAVVDVIQSG
+672 WLAKVAAMVDVIQSR
-687 SSEVE
+687 SSEVG
-692 LRFAGLRH
+692 LRLAGLKH
-700 ILEILEEEA
+700 IMKILEEEP
-709 ESEQQVSKGQG
+709 EPEQQVGKAQG

-737 LLSAEVAEKALVV
+737 LLSTEVAEKALVV
-750 VTLRLLAMLM
+750 LMLRLLAVLM
-760 AKYDWRV
+760 VKHDWRV
-767 AFATEGGVRAVL
+767 PFATEGGVRAVL
-779 ACMQQH
+779 ACMHQH
-785 AASALVQQAGLAA
+785 ASSALVQQAGLAA

-806 ASEPG
+806 AGEPG
-811 GAGGKPSPLN
+811 GAGGKPLPLN

-848 VIPAAVSTL
+848 AIPAAMSTM

-866 VRNGLLVVNMLIDG
+866 VQNGLLVVNMLIDG
-880 HRGLAE
+880 HQGLAE
-886 QLAGRDLATVL
+886 QLASCDLPTVL
-897 QSCWWDGQGA
+897 QSCWWDGQSTG
-907 SCPHAMLALGVIN
+907 CPHAMLALSVIN
-920 RLAEHRLP
+920 RLAEHRRP
-928 LGPEM
+928 LGPET

-943 DVRPLLSSLGDDTL
+943 DVRTLLGGLGDGIL
-957 SKDVVV
+957 SKDAVV
-963 ALDRQLCGE
+963 ALERQLCSE
-972 GAVPSGEASQ
+972 GAVPSGEAAQ

-1005 VSLSVLRILNKFL
+1005 VSLSILRILNKFL
-1018 DAYREGVLPWHECVE
+1018 DGYREDVLPWHECVE

-1045 REVVQEAVGFL
+1045 REQVVQEVVGFL

-1062 SKDCAVAM
+1062 SKDCAVVM
-1070 CRAGAHEALSKALDK
+1070 CRVGTREALSKALDK
-1085 HSTALSLAPA
+1085 HSTAPSLAPA
-1095 LLDLVTDCEKYA
+1095 LLDLVIDCEKYA
-1107 SLHQRLTTSILSGCI
+1107 SLYKKLTTSILAGCI

-1131 HRRSHRPISIPFFDV
+1131 HRRSHQPISIPFFDV
-1146 FLHNLCRGSSVEVK
+1146 FLRNLCRGSSVEVK

-1200 TVHMQCGVVVRE
+1200 TVHMQRGVVVRE

-1232 GGDSPAAIRTELNAV
+1232 GGDSPATIRTELNVV
-1247 TILPSDSR
+1247 TVLPSDSR

-1291 GPKPTFWPIFKEQLC
+1291 GPKPTLWPIFKEQLC

-1311 SCTAQ
+1311 SCTAR

-1327 RGQLLQLFGRPPR
+1327 RGRLLQLFGSRCCRLNRALQHEQGFADRFLPDDEAARALGRTCWEALVNPLVQSITSPDPHGVSPLAWLLSEYLESVEPPR
-1340 RQPPGLAAE
+1340 HTTS
-1349 RVPGA
+1349 
-1354 RGAAPSHP
+1354 RGAVFGSCVRRLTQLLVHVDPGSP
-1362 EPRRRLRFP
+1362 EPEE
-1371 RAAPDS
+1371 A
-1377 APGARGPWQ
+1377 
-1386 PRAGGGKSSWQEG
+1386 RAGGGKERKNKEVPPRAAKMVVKSSGLWGISQ
-1399 GEEQGGAGQG
+1399 
-1409 CEGGSG
+1409 CW
-1415 EAERPVGHLA
+1415 
-1425 VLAGR
+1425 R
-1430 GAAAGAAV
+1430 GV
-1438 PGGGGAGAGPRGAIL
+1438 V
-1453 QAVPA
+1453 Q
-1458 PARRHGGAL
+1458 
-1467 WAAGSLR
+1467 
-1474 AGPGPGLRRGFAAA
+1474 
-1488 PLPCCPARE
+1488 
-1497 SRRCGTSAGAPPAQG
+1497 Q
-1512 PGWGGRPSLRH
+1512 
-1523 RDELWLGAV
+1523 
-1532 LAPSE
+1532 
-1537 PRSPAPWRPR
+1537 
-1547 MLPNGGCAALGTAR
+1547 
-1561 PQPRCAPAWAPSA
+1561 
-1574 PAQEPQGFPAV
+1574 
-1585 LSATFPRPGP
+1585 
-1595 PAWPGPAASPVSLQV
+1595 QV

-1620 QVQELHGTAGS
+1620 KIQELHGAAGS
-1631 AEPLQQILE
+1631 AGPLQQILE

-1661 LGDRLLAQGP
+1661 LGDRLLAQGL

-1702 ELQRQFY
+1702 ELQQQFY
-1709 LFQLQERDRRLLELD
+1709 LFQLQEQDKRLLELD
-1724 VGLEEA
+1724 TGLDEA
-1730 GGTASAADV
+1730 LGTASAADV

-1750 CWPVSPFCYMD
+1750 CWPISPFCYMD
-1761 EPRRFFS
+1761 EPGRFFS
-1768 VALSTPL
+1768 AALSSPL
-1775 DEFADFCRQSQSQ
+1775 DEFANFCRRSQDQ
-1788 QGWGCTKPRRLQ
+1788 LGWECTKPRRLQ

-1807 ELRFGDCVLHVST
+1807 ELQFGDCVLHVST
-1820 LQMYILLRFNSAEE
+1820 LQMYILLCFNSTEE

-1845 LPAEL
+1845 LPADL
-1850 LHHALTPLT
+1850 VHHALTPLT
-1859 QGEGVLVR
+1859 HGEGVLER
-1867 SCAPGA
+1867 SCMPGA
-1873 PGALRLNQAA
+1873 PGVLRLNQAA
-1883 LARASGRHLR
+1883 LAHASGRQLR

-1898 RYLRAERAEVSALE
+1898 RYLQAERAEVSALE
-1912 RKRNVLCCLITRI
+1912 RKRNILCCLITRI

-1931 LHTDNLVFRVIDAC
+1931 LHIDNLVFRVIDAC

-1983 ERPHVLEYISAEPT
+1983 ERPHVLEYISVEPT
-1997 TPPGGQAQMVFQN
+1997 TPLGGQAQMVFQS
-2010 RSPEA
+2010 RPPEA
-2015 SPDEDNIDGLHWLNP
+2015 SPDEDSRDCLYWLNP
-2030 GIGGSEEFLLAALQ
+2030 GIGRSEEFLMAMLH
-2044 VPMAHTL
+2044 VPMGHTL
-2051 SPDEAELLMN
+2051 SPEEAKLLMN

-2072 IPEDV
+2072 IPDDV

-2092 IQCYVENCETLLIS
+2092 IQCYVENRETLLIS

-2113 VQPAFSPGTHCPV
+2113 AQPPPSPGTHCPV
-2126 CVNQLCPTEKAPTL
+2126 CVNHLCPTEQPPTL

-2145 CCKPCWN
+2145 CCKPCWS

-2161 NMIVNCTCPISEC
+2161 NMVVNCTCPISEC
-2174 RAQPTTAFIRSI
+2174 RAQPTTAFICSI
-2186 VSSEEIIAKYEKAL
+2186 ISSEEIIAKYEKAL
-2200 LRVYVECCSNLTW
+2200 LRGYVECCSNLTW

-2225 KDGLG
+2225 KDGFG

-2325 THKDYYNCSA
+2325 IHKDYYNCSA

-2357 HRAREFAMSL
+2357 HHAREFAVTL

-2378 KMRTLTFVLDACK
+2378 KIRTLTFVLDACK

-2404 VYSYYNQDA
+2404 VYSYYNQDT
-2413 ESMNVVEQ
+2413 ESMDIVEQ

-2437 EETLLQYQDLASSL
+2437 EEALLHYQDLASSL

-2475 ILWYSTQDFHVGL
+2475 ILWHSTQQDFHVGL
-2488 QTSAD
+2488 QTLAD
-2493 PGQRKVKLSNVPTSA
+2493 PGQRKVNLSNVPTSA
-2508 PAFIGPKRTI
+2508 PACIGPKHTI
-2518 SCDSP
+2518 LCDSP

-2532 EDEEYEPHWQEDYD
+2532 EDEEYEPQWQEDYD
-2546 DDDDLDEDN
+2546 DDDDLEEDN